1 MAETPLDPSSH
12 PKKEVRKALE
22 KILARRVPGTDAA
35 WWRLVV
41 AGHWGHLRCKHGCCD
56 IVVSGTPRVAG
67 RHARDL
73 ERLASRC
80 PLEDGDPRDKR
91 RQET

>member
-12 PKKEVRKALE
+12 TKKEVREVLE
-22 KILARRVPGTDAA
+22 MILARREPDTNEV

-56 IVVSGTPRVAG
+56 IVVDGTPSVPA

-73 ERLASRC
+73 DRRTKRC
-80 PLEDGDPRDKR
+80 PLQDGDPRSKR
-91 RQET
+91 RQEK